1 MIGDEAG
8 KFEIPNPIRPLGFC
22 EDVYAGWLFIDKD
35 IIEGGMIGLVMPRGV
50 ETDESGACEG
60 GKEPRLGSL
69 ECVDLDR
76 SASYRQYIQAGG
88 TSQTSR
94 MPLR

>member
-1 MIGDEAG
+1 
-8 KFEIPNPIRPLGFC
+8 
-22 EDVYAGWLFIDKD
+22 
-35 IIEGGMIGLVMPRGV
+35 MIGLVMPRGV
-50 ETDESGACEG
+50 ETDESGLESGACEE